1 MRLSL
6 EVGESIQLGTCFTVF
21 QSCYRSWAWCLI
33 PEMFKKLP
41 QIGAR
46 DVVTPGSVPYICI
59 CKHYYEEP
67 VFFFCAMPI
76 HWWMV
81 EIFSVEL
88 NNATAEVGSDLCP

>member
-1 MRLSL
+1 MLLSL

-46 DVVTPGSVPYICI
+46 DVVTPGSVPYI
-59 CKHYYEEP
+59 YLYLQTLLRGAYLFLLRDADP
-67 VFFFCAMPI
+67 LVD
-76 HWWMV
+76 
-81 EIFSVEL
+81 S
-88 NNATAEVGSDLCP
+88 